1 MIMVLLQAFLSK
13 LIHAFFEYFIMAVC
27 IDLTL
32 EQKIFTKRKLI
43 LIPFVVLGVSC
54 NVLIP
59 IHAIGVILGSLAGI
73 CSYMI
78 YIKNSLLHNLILY
91 FLILML
97 HTVIQLVLFMWLP
110 QSILTNFWFLI
121 GAFIITFLVSY
132 LIIKFLPFKKL
143 YRLLTE
149 KHIVITIL
157 FFNIAFGV
165 IVHNTYYKINMKG
178 YYAKLVAIL
187 VIIAIGVVANIYCIL
202 NYIKH
207 KKQQA
212 LLDAYNTWLPFVEQ
226 LIYQIR
232 AIQHNYDNELQT
244 FKALPL
250 VHKDV
255 NDLKKAIL
263 DYIKQIIDTDVPL
276 EITLDYIPNAEMR
289 QCIEEL
295 QFTIV
300 ENNNSCTITYND
312 KRK

>member
-1 MIMVLLQAFLSK
+1 MVLLQAFLSK
-13 LIHAFFEYFIMAVC
+13 LIHASFEYYIMAAC
-27 IDLTL
+27 IDITL

-43 LIPFVVLGVSC
+43 LIPFMILSVCC

-59 IHAIGVILGSLAGI
+59 VHSIGIPLSSIIGI

-78 YIKNSLLHNLILY
+78 YTNKSLLHNLILP

-97 HTVIQLVLFMWLP
+97 HTAIQLVFVMWLP
-110 QSILTNFWFLI
+110 QSLLTNFWVLIGIFIFTFLI
-121 GAFIITFLVSY
+121 SY
-132 LIIKFLPFKKL
+132 PIIKFLPFKKL

-149 KHIVITIL
+149 KNIVITVL
-157 FFNIAFGV
+157 FFNIAFIV
-165 IVHNTYYKINMKG
+165 IVNNTYYNINTNN
-178 YYAKLVAIL
+178 YYAKLAVILAIIVL
-187 VIIAIGVVANIYCIL
+187 GVLANAYCIF
-202 NYIKH
+202 NHIKQ
-207 KKQQA
+207 KRQQA
-212 LLDAYNTWLPFVEQ
+212 FLDAYNTWLPFVEQ

-263 DYIKQIIDTDVPL
+263 DYIKQIIDDDIPL
-276 EITLDYIPNAEMR
+276 EITLDYIPTPEMK

-300 ENNNSCTITYND
+300 ENNNSCIITYNEE
-312 KRK
+312 RE